1 MGFPL
6 RKVAAFAASTA
17 TSLTAVRVF
26 LEESWS
32 LGFIIKSFTGSF
44 LAASVGW
51 VVYAVFLWPY
61 FLSPLRHLP
70 GPKDGHWLLGQY
82 ARIIKEPTGVPQ
94 IDW

>member
-17 TSLTAVRVF
+17 ASLTAVRV
-26 LEESWS
+26 LTEEPWS
-32 LGFIIKSFTGSF
+32 LGSIIKSFTGGF
-44 LAASVGW
+44 LTASVGW
-51 VVYAVFLWPY
+51 VFYAVILWPY
-61 FLSPLRHLP
+61 LLSPLRHLP

-82 ARIIKEPTGVPQ
+82 PRIIKQPTGVPQ